1 MKDMHVGLGTL
12 DELQS
17 LLSMD
22 LISHADINKFCIKA
36 KGFLVTI
43 LEKMFRKNL
52 LSFNI
57 VKYMSVLDPKVFKHL
72 VYASHYLENWYVR
85 LLDQK

>member
-57 VKYMSVLDPKVFKHL
+57 VKYMSVFDPKVFKHL